1 MIKRFFIYSISLS
14 FFLITSVYSN
24 SKIVYLDLDK
34 ILTNS
39 IAGKSITIKLND
51 LNKKNLDK
59 FENISKNLKK
69 EESKLIAQKKIMS
82 ADNFKK
88 EVIELK
94 NKIREY
100 NEDSNKSTTELND
113 KKINATNQ
121 LLQLL
126 NPILMDYSN
135 KNDISIIL
143 NKRNILTGKKELDIT
158 KTILQI
164 FDKNV
169 KQIDLK

>member
-1 MIKRFFIYSISLS
+1 MIKRFFIYFISLS

-69 EESKLIAQKKIMS
+69 KESKLIAQKKIMS
-82 ADNFKK
+82 EDNFKK

>member
-1 MIKRFFIYSISLS
+1 MIKRFFIYFISLS

-82 ADNFKK
+82 EDNFKK

-113 KKINATNQ
+113 KKVNATDQ

-126 NPILMDYSN
+126 NPILMDYSK

>member
-1 MIKRFFIYSISLS
+1 MQRFFIYFISLG
-14 FFLITSVYSN
+14 FFLTTSVYSV
-24 SKIVYLDLDK
+24 SQIVYLDLDR
-34 ILTNS
+34 ILSNS

-59 FENISKNLKK
+59 FKNISKNLKE

-82 ADNFKK
+82 EGDFKK
-88 EVIELK
+88 KVIELK
-94 NKIREY
+94 KKIREF
-100 NEDSNKSTTELND
+100 NEGSKKRTIELNQ
-113 KKINATNQ
+113 KKVNATNQ
-121 LLQLL
+121 LLELL
-126 NPILMDYSN
+126 NPILMDYSK

-143 NKRNILTGKKELDIT
+143 NKRNILTGEKKLDIT

>member
-1 MIKRFFIYSISLS
+1 MIKRFFIYFISLS

-34 ILTNS
+34 ILINS
-39 IAGKSITIKLND
+39 IAGKSITIKLNV

-82 ADNFKK
+82 EDNFKK

-113 KKINATNQ
+113 KKVNATNQ

-126 NPILMDYSN
+126 NPILMDYSK

-143 NKRNILTGKKELDIT
+143 NKRNILTGEKKLDIT

-164 FDKNV
+164 FDKNI

>member
-1 MIKRFFIYSISLS
+1 MIKRFFIYFISLS

-126 NPILMDYSN
+126 NPILMDYSK

>member
-1 MIKRFFIYSISLS
+1 MIKRFFIYFISLS

-59 FENISKNLKK
+59 FENISKNLKT

-100 NEDSNKSTTELND
+100 NEDSSKSTTELND
-113 KKINATNQ
+113 KKVNATNQ

-126 NPILMDYSN
+126 NPILMDYSK

>member
-1 MIKRFFIYSISLS
+1 MIKRFFIYFISLS

-34 ILTNS
+34 ILINS
-39 IAGKSITIKLND
+39 IAGKSITIKLNV

-59 FENISKNLKK
+59 FENISNNLKK

-82 ADNFKK
+82 EDNFKK

-113 KKINATNQ
+113 KKVNATNQ

-126 NPILMDYSN
+126 NPILMDYSK

>member
-1 MIKRFFIYSISLS
+1 MIKRFFIYFISLS

-34 ILTNS
+34 ILINS
-39 IAGKSITIKLND
+39 IAGKSITIKLNV

-82 ADNFKK
+82 EDNFKK

-113 KKINATNQ
+113 KKVNATNQ

-126 NPILMDYSN
+126 NPILMDYSK

-143 NKRNILTGKKELDIT
+143 NKRNILTGEKKLDIT

>member
-1 MIKRFFIYSISLS
+1 MIKRFFIYFISLS

>member
-1 MIKRFFIYSISLS
+1 MKRFFIYFISLG
-14 FFLITSVYSN
+14 FFLTTSVYSV
-24 SKIVYLDLDK
+24 SQIVYLDLDR
-34 ILTNS
+34 ILSNS

-59 FENISKNLKK
+59 FKNISKNLKE

-82 ADNFKK
+82 EEDFKK
-88 EVIELK
+88 KVIELK
-94 NKIREY
+94 KKIREF
-100 NEDSNKSTTELND
+100 NEGSKKRTIELNQ
-113 KKINATNQ
+113 KKVNATNQ
-121 LLQLL
+121 LLELL
-126 NPILMDYSN
+126 NPILMDYSK

-143 NKRNILTGKKELDIT
+143 NKRNILTGEKKLDIT

-164 FDKNV
+164 FDKNI

>member
-1 MIKRFFIYSISLS
+1 MIKRFFIYFISLS

-113 KKINATNQ
+113 KKVNATNQ

-126 NPILMDYSN
+126 NPILMDYSK

>member
-1 MIKRFFIYSISLS
+1 MQRFFIYFISLG
-14 FFLITSVYSN
+14 FFLTTSVYSV
-24 SKIVYLDLDK
+24 SQIVYLDLDR
-34 ILTNS
+34 ILSNS

-59 FENISKNLKK
+59 FKNISKNLKE

-82 ADNFKK
+82 EGDFKK
-88 EVIELK
+88 KVIELK
-94 NKIREY
+94 KKIREF
-100 NEDSNKSTTELND
+100 NEGSKKRTIELNQ
-113 KKINATNQ
+113 KKVNATNQ
-121 LLQLL
+121 LLELL
-126 NPILMDYSN
+126 NPILMDYSK

-143 NKRNILTGKKELDIT
+143 NKRNILTGEKELDIT

-164 FDKNV
+164 FDKNI